1 MQGTYL
7 RWYESAVSRFVSPLA
22 NIQRQAAVAAL
33 VAGEPIVID
42 ETVLKVERCDWPAP
56 DGLGFQIF
64 GRNAQRVELCVVLD
78 LDHPQP
84 LQIEKV
90 VAAIAWAE
98 QQATNRSTHPDDPGL
113 ELNDYDD
120 PPVLG

>member
-64 GRNAQRVELCVVLD
+64 GRNAQRVELCVVLVT
-78 LDHPQP
+78 LTIPNRCRLKKLWPQ
-84 LQIEKV
+84 LHGLN
-90 VAAIAWAE
+90 
-98 QQATNRSTHPDDPGL
+98 NRLRTGQHIPTIRGW
-113 ELNDYDD
+113 N
-120 PPVLG
+120 